1 MLTTEINSNFKR
13 YFEDEDRNLINLLE
27 KYLKQNYC
35 ELYNENNLD
44 IVFQKA
50 RQDKNI
56 EMKIVDTISKFIIN

>member
-1 MLTTEINSNFKR
+1 MLTSEINFKFKR

-27 KYLKQNYC
+27 KYLKQNYY
-35 ELYNENNLD
+35 ELYCENNLD

-50 RQDKNI
+50 REDKNI